1 MSETT
6 TIIGVDPGSNATGY
20 GIVKKS
26 GSRSIPI
33 ASGVIHP
40 AHDCTQAEKLR
51 IVYEGLEAV
60 VRQENP
66 AVLVVESLF
75 HFKNSQSLIK
85 LSQVRGVILLLGARY
100 GMDIY
105 EYTPMEIKKGITG
118 YGAATKDQMKF
129 MVAKVLGLQGLQ
141 SPDEADALALALYHS
156 HISLP
161 GATAR

>member
-1 MSETT
+1 M
-6 TIIGVDPGSNATGY
+6 GVDPGSNATGY
-20 GIVKKS
+20 GIVQKS
-26 GSRSIPI
+26 GPRSVRV
-33 ASGVIHP
+33 ASGVIRP
-40 AHDCTQAEKLR
+40 SQGCTQAEKLR
-51 IVYEGLEAV
+51 SVYEGLETV

-85 LSQVRGVILLLGARY
+85 LSQARGVILLLGARY

-105 EYTPMEIKKGITG
+105 EYTPMEIKKGLTG

-129 MVAKVLGLQGLQ
+129 MVAKLLAVQGLR

-156 HISLP
+156 HITVP
-161 GATAR
+161 GAAAR

>member
-1 MSETT
+1 M
-6 TIIGVDPGSNATGY
+6 GVDPGSNATGY
-20 GIVKKS
+20 GIVLKS
-26 GSRSIPI
+26 AARSVRI

-40 AHDCTQAEKLR
+40 PHPSSQAERLR
-51 IVYEGLEAV
+51 TVYEKLETIV
-60 VRQENP
+60 CQENP

-85 LSQVRGVILLLGARY
+85 LSQIRGVILLLGAKH

-105 EYTPMEIKKGITG
+105 EYTPMELKKGLTG
-118 YGAATKDQMKF
+118 YGAATKDQMMF
-129 MVAKVLGLQGLQ
+129 MVAKVLAFKDLR

-161 GATAR
+161 GAAAR